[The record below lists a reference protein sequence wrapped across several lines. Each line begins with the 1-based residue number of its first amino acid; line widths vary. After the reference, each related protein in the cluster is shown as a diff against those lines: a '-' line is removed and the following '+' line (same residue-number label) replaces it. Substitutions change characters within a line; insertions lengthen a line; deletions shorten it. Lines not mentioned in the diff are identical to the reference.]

1 MTDEARDTATD
12 RVVKKTPWWAIS
24 VGLHT
29 LAVLVLTFLF
39 VTGAP
44 ADTLTVSSVTHS
56 HPPKETVEFR
66 DPIVRTTAI
75 KTSTPTDDPQI
86 TDKTDPTH
94 EDPTDFD
101 TPTTVGDINANADSP
116 FKSPSSNG
124 SIGVGARAGHKRG
137 TGIGGREFRRKK
149 GDMGNRPEG
158 DRATM
163 SALLW
168 LARHQGPD
176 GGWGV
181 QSHAGACKTSRC
193 STPESASA
201 DFDIG
206 VSGLSLLAFLGAG
219 YSHLS
224 KDVHEGIRFG
234 EVVGRGLRHLL
245 RQQDAEGFLGPRTGH
260 KEMYNHTIAALALCE
275 AYGLTGSSLFKDEA
289 RRAVDYLVQAQNP
302 GRGWRYSSRSGD
314 NDTSVTGWA
323 VMVLKSAELSGISF
337 PRTAYDGARAWL
349 DETTEEAYGRA
360 GYTHKGTGKV
370 YCPHN
375 ATFEHHEALTSI
387 AVMSRIFIDKK
398 ADARVRNG
406 AELVGRDVPSL
417 EPAKVD
423 YYAWYYAALALFQ
436 FDGPDGALWNK
447 WSKGMVQALVK
458 SQSSMGCE
466 AGSWDPADRW
476 GCEGGRV
483 YATAINALTLEVYY
497 RFENVLG
504 GKRK

>member
-1 MTDEARDTATD
+1 MGN
-12 RVVKKTPWWAIS
+12 TP
-24 VGLHT
+24 
-29 LAVLVLTFLF
+29 
-39 VTGAP
+39 
-44 ADTLTVSSVTHS
+44 
-56 HPPKETVEFR
+56 
-66 DPIVRTTAI
+66 
-75 KTSTPTDDPQI
+75 Q
-86 TDKTDPTH
+86 TDKAVT
-94 EDPTDFD
+94 
-101 TPTTVGDINANADSP
+101 
-116 FKSPSSNG
+116 
-124 SIGVGARAGHKRG
+124 
-137 TGIGGREFRRKK
+137 
-149 GDMGNRPEG
+149 
-158 DRATM
+158 

-181 QSHAGACKTSRC
+181 QSHAGACKGSRC

-224 KDVHEGIRFG
+224 KDTEGGICFG
-234 EVVGRGLRHLL
+234 DVVRRGLQHLL
-245 RQQDAEGFLGPRTGH
+245 RQQDVDGFFGPRTGH
-260 KEMYNHTIAALALCE
+260 KEMYNHAIAALAVCE

-289 RRAVDYLVQAQNP
+289 RKAVDYLVQAQNP
-302 GRGWRYSSRSGD
+302 GKGWRYSSRSGD

-323 VMVLKSAELSGISF
+323 VMVLKSAELSGITF
-337 PRTAYDGARAWL
+337 PKTAYDGARAWL
-349 DETTEEAYGRA
+349 DETTEEAYGRV

-375 ATFEHHEALTSI
+375 ALFDHQEALTSI

-398 ADARVRNG
+398 IDPRVRGG
-406 AELVGRDVPSL
+406 AELVAREVPSL
-417 EPAKVD
+417 DASKVD

-436 FDGPDGALWNK
+436 FDGPDGALWSK
-447 WSKGMVQALVK
+447 WNKGMVQSLVK
-458 SQSSMGCE
+458 SQNTDATSCKG
-466 AGSWDPADRW
+466 GSWEAVDRW

-497 RFENVLG
+497 RYENVLG